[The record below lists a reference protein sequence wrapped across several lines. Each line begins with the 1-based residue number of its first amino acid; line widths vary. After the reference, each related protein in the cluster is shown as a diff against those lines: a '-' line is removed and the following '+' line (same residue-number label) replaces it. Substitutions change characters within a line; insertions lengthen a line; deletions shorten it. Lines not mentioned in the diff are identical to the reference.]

1 MYKIKNLEHLF
12 LLLLIIFWYI
22 IIIYNSKI
30 YFCIYICHKL
40 PTLIHKLVLNKE
52 VSILAVLFDW
62 QIFPK
67 SWAIWPVLMS
77 LEEPIMHILSYN
89 NRLNN
94 NSGFIT
100 EPFLLVLLPKCSL
113 RMITITLFTELISLQ
128 RIILDLLKTNLP
140 KRLPY
145 KLQLILV

>member
-1 MYKIKNLEHLF
+1 MYKIKNPEHLF
-12 LLLLIIFWYI
+12 FLLLIIFWYTL
-22 IIIYNSKI
+22 IYNSKI

-40 PTLIHKLVLNKE
+40 TTLIHKLVLNKE

-77 LEEPIMHILSYN
+77 LEELTMHIHLYN

-100 EPFLLVLLPKCSL
+100 EPFLLAPLPKYLL
-113 RMITITLFTELISLQ
+113 RMITITLFMELISLQ
-128 RIILDLLKTNLP
+128 RIILDLLKTNLQ
-140 KRLPY
+140 KRLLY
-145 KLQLILV
+145 KLQPILV